1 MNSECKSYFECT
13 DRQVAESWI
22 ELRDTWAADINWH
35 TGQSGH
41 DWSQQQVAITH
52 LSSSDSV
59 LGHLLVDTLIHG
71 YLLIRN
77 YKYRKMWQLIK
88 SWLKTIFFKL
98 YLNVIGAVYLVK
110 ENVIRPR
117 RLPNYDK
124 QGESFTLNLYKAWQ

>member
-1 MNSECKSYFECT
+1 MY
-13 DRQVAESWI
+13 RQVAGSWI
-22 ELRDTWAADINWH
+22 ELRDTWAADIIWH
-35 TGQSGH
+35 TEQSGH
-41 DWSQQQVAITH
+41 DWAQQQVALAH

-59 LGHLLVDTLIHG
+59 LGHLLVDTRIHG

-77 YKYRKMWQLIK
+77 YKYRKMWQTIK

-124 QGESFTLNLYKAWQ
+124 QGKSFTLYLYNTLVTKWPWTLTK